1 MSIFQVGSNFLA
13 SWDEDHFVQD
23 VTSSFIERAEVQKRS
38 VIGSN
43 VLRSFGRYQWI
54 VSIN

>member
-1 MSIFQVGSNFLA
+1 MSLFPVGSNLLA

-54 VSIN
+54 ISND